1 MVAATT
7 PATDDRIPRMRA
19 LLEAAFAPTSLTIKD
34 ESVRHARHHDAA
46 TGGGHYRLEIVSA
59 AFAGMRLIEQH
70 RAIYTALDSMLPRE
84 IHALSI
90 SSRTA

>member
-1 MVAATT
+1 MTVMTT
-7 PATDDRIPRMRA
+7 GPVDARIPRMRA
-19 LLEAAFAPTSLTIKD
+19 LLEAAFAPVRLSIKD

-59 AFAGMRLIEQH
+59 AFAGMSLIEQH
-70 RAIYTALDSMLPRE
+70 RAIYAALDSMLPRE

-90 SSRTA
+90 SSKAA